1 MRIIF
6 KILILFAFAVPAH
19 LFAQVGLS
27 LGTEYGFGGFLRAGS
42 YPVMIEAGG
51 GFAPTIVYIN
61 VLYGEDIFKVYFP
74 ATAGAK
80 ISFAVTD
87 KENPNRL
94 GIKGG
99 ISYNALLGVGFGAG
113 GDYEVSHSPTV
124 IISFSLMYF
133 PDAKKKIIEQ
143 INKDDGTHY
152 TESQLTLLP
161 LFPVINLS
169 IVF

>member
-6 KILILFAFAVPAH
+6 KALLLFAFAVPSY

-27 LGTEYGFGGFLRAGS
+27 LGTEYGLGGYVRAGT
-42 YPVMIEAGG
+42 YPVKVEAGG
-51 GFAPTIVYIN
+51 GVAPTLVFIN
-61 VLYGEDIFKVYFP
+61 VMYGEDIFKIYFP
-74 ATAGAK
+74 ATVGAK

-87 KENPNRL
+87 KDNPDRL
-94 GIKGG
+94 GIKAGV
-99 ISYNALLGVGFGAG
+99 SYNGLLRVGFGG
-113 GDYEVSHSPTV
+113 GADYEVSHSPTV
-124 IISFSLMYF
+124 IISMSLMYF
-133 PDAKKKIIEQ
+133 PDAKAGIAEA

-152 TESQLTLLP
+152 TESSLTMVP